1 MWEPEQR
8 EADRYPKAGLRQ
20 RAEDFVG
27 WFPAHR
33 NGTAAIAIVVGLL
46 VLYRVLTPG
55 FVHLGDVR
63 PGDCLFVRT
72 AAATSTVR
80 PGPGDP
86 ASVGEALR
94 RGAAEPASCD
104 LSHSHEVSGLVDL
117 AGDAVGAAP
126 PAFDAAA
133 LTALAGEACS
143 RGLAFYLGLPAG
155 TASTAY
161 VGFAVI
167 PDQPGW
173 ERGGRVAACLVAA
186 ADGTFLTAHARG
198 TGR

>member
-27 WFPAHR
+27 WFPSHR

-46 VLYRVLTPG
+46 ILYRVLTPG
-55 FVHLGDVR
+55 FVRLGDVR

-72 AAATSTVR
+72 VAATSTVD

-117 AGDAVGAAP
+117 AADAVGAAP
-126 PAFDAAA
+126 PAFDAPA
-133 LTALAGEACS
+133 L
-143 RGLAFYLGLPAG
+143 LAFAEQACAPHLASYLGLAPG
-155 TASTAY
+155 VASTTY

-167 PDQPGW
+167 PDEGEWQ
-173 ERGGRVAACLVAA
+173 RGTRVAACLLAS
-186 ADGTFLTAHARG
+186 ADGHFLTARARG